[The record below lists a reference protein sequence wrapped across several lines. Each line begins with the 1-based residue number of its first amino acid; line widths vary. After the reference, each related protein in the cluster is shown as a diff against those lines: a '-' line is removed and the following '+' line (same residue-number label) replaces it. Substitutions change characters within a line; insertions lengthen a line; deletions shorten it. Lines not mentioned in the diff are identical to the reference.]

1 MATTCRAAGI
11 EGDVTGYTLR
21 HTAASWLV
29 ARGLPTRLVADF
41 LGTSDQMILS
51 HYGHLAPDYQL
62 AAALAIGSK
71 GVVVGET
78 VGAGFQQ
85 NRGNPAIP

>member
-1 MATTCRAAGI
+1 
-11 EGDVTGYTLR
+11 
-21 HTAASWLV
+21 
-29 ARGLPTRLVADF
+29 
-41 LGTSDQMILS
+41 MILS

-78 VGAGFQQ
+78 VGAGFHQ
-85 NRGNPAIP
+85 NRRIPAIP